1 MSVFVPREPKL
12 KTPAPQWQEQYQI
25 LADNACDPRLARF
38 YQAGAV
44 HSDTPLDE
52 VPLLALDVETTG
64 LDAQNHC
71 IVSLGLMPFDLNR
84 IQCKK
89 AQYWVVKPQSELSS
103 QSITFH
109 HITHSDIRYAPRVE
123 QVLGELLEAMAG
135 CVMVVHYRNIERSF
149 LDHALQQAV
158 GEGLHFPV
166 IDTMEL
172 EARMHGSQRKP
183 SWWDRLRGRQPT
195 SIRLADSRLRY
206 NLPHYQAHHALTDAL
221 ATAELLQAQ
230 IATHYSPKTPVG
242 DLWC

>member
-12 KTPAPQWQEQYQI
+12 KTPSPQWQEHYQL
-25 LADNACDPRLARF
+25 LAEKAHDPRLAKF
-38 YQAGAV
+38 YQAPMVSA
-44 HSDTPLDE
+44 DTPLE
-52 VPLLALDVETTG
+52 QVPLLALDVETTG

-71 IVSLGLMPFDLNR
+71 IVSLGLIPFNLQR
-84 IQCKK
+84 IQCSK
-89 AQYWVVKPQSELSS
+89 ARYWVVKPKSELSS
-103 QSITFH
+103 ESITFH

-123 QVLGELLEAMAG
+123 QVLGELLEAMSG

-158 GEGLHFPV
+158 GESLHFPV

-172 EARMHGSQRKP
+172 EARLHGSQRKP

-230 IATHYSPKTPVG
+230 IATHYSPKTPIG

>member
-1 MSVFVPREPKL
+1 MSVFVPRPL
-12 KTPAPQWQEQYQI
+12 TVQWQEQYQI
-25 LADNACDPRLARF
+25 LAEHARDQRLARF
-38 YQAGAV
+38 YRAPMVSA
-44 HSDTPLDE
+44 DTPLDQ

-71 IVSLGLMPFDLNR
+71 IVSLGLIPFNLQR
-84 IQCKK
+84 IHCSQ
-89 AQYWVVKPQSELSS
+89 ARYWVVKPKSELSS
-103 QSITFH
+103 ESITFH

-123 QVLGELLEAMAG
+123 QVLGELLEAMTG

-149 LDHALQQAV
+149 LDPALQQAV
-158 GEGLHFPV
+158 GERLHFPV

-172 EARMHGSQRKP
+172 EARIHGSQRKP

-206 NLPHYQAHHALTDAL
+206 NLPLYQAHHALTDAL

-230 IATHYSPKTPVG
+230 IATHYSPETVIG
-242 DLWC
+242 DLWN